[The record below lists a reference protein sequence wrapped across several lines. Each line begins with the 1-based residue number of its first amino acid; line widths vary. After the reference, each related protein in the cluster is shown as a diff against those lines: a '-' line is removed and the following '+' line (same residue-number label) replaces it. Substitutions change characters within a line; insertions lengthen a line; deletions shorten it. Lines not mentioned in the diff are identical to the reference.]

1 MPDVQI
7 DYGTVSALAQEFAL
21 ASETLLAFMQAVEGD
36 IDLLNTTAFTG
47 MVGKFVLD
55 FDLGAIRP
63 QFEALA
69 SHCQVLADDLN
80 AAINALQ
87 SGDTSG
93 AVRFAR

>member
-7 DYGTVSALAQEFAL
+7 DYGTVSALAQEFTL
-21 ASETLLAFMQAVEGD
+21 ASETLMAFMQAVDGD

-47 MVGKFVLD
+47 LVGKFVLD
-55 FDLGAIRP
+55 FDLTAIRP

-69 SHCQVLADDLN
+69 SHCQLLSDDLN
-80 AAINALQ
+80 AAVTALQ

-93 AVRFAR
+93 AARFAR

>member
-21 ASETLLAFMQAVEGD
+21 ASETLLALMQAVDGD
-36 IDLLNTTAFTG
+36 IDLLNTSAFTG
-47 MVGKFVLD
+47 LVGKFALD
-55 FDLGAIRP
+55 FDLGAIGP

-69 SHCQVLADDLN
+69 SHCQLLADDLN

-87 SGDTSG
+87 RGDTSG
-93 AVRFAR
+93 SARFAR